1 VELPG
6 PLGGSRGRV
15 EPLARALSADAERG
29 ADLSP
34 ARAVDTQVRDGTADL
49 LLVPQDETAR
59 VVALASQ
66 LGECTKP
73 GSERLHVGEPSLGT
87 LR

>member
-6 PLGGSRGRV
+6 PVGGSRGRV

-34 ARAVDTQVRDGTADL
+34 ARAIDTQVRDGTADL
-49 LLVPQDETAR
+49 LLVPQDEAAR

-66 LGECTKP
+66 LGEGMEP
-73 GSERLHVGEPSLGT
+73 GSELLHVGEPSLRT